1 MDGIEALREANRIA
15 IEAVNNS
22 LTRLNRLM
30 NSGLPLSQ
38 ASAVNAQ
45 IARAQGDKF
54 HLQVIRGHLL
64 AGATIVEPLSD
75 EVQNRL
81 DVLAERIDNA
91 IRADFVISATFEV
104 VRRTLSA
111 AEELSDITS
120 AHTDA

>member
-1 MDGIEALREANRIA
+1 MDGIEALREANRNA

-64 AGATIVEPLSD
+64 AGATVVEPLST
-75 EVQNRL
+75 EVQDRL

-104 VRRTLSA
+104 VKRTLSA
-111 AEELSDITS
+111 VEELSDITS
-120 AHTDA
+120 AHADA

>member
-1 MDGIEALREANRIA
+1 MDQIEELREANSKS

-30 NSGLPLSQ
+30 NSGLPGSQ
-38 ASAVNAQ
+38 ADAVNAQ
-45 IARAQGDKF
+45 IARAQGDKI
-54 HLQVIRGHLL
+54 HLQVIRGQLL

-81 DVLAERIDNA
+81 DVLAGRIDDA
-91 IRADFVISATFEV
+91 IRADFIIHATFDV

-111 AEELSDITS
+111 VEELSNITS